1 MAKWDD
7 FYKPDKYK
15 EYYDLS
21 GEQTAWAESQ
31 FDMKSDEGREAYEE
45 IETKFIDELYG
56 TEGAE
61 WATENR
67 SEGEFWQREEFD
79 STWGMDLR
87 RTMLDED
94 GGEIT
99 SSHPQYYEHLTRGEV
114 DWASYEND
122 SKYVSAF
129 KEIGESVYQLTDDET
144 SDAQKVAWI
153 REANQS
159 IADPEGDGEEDK
171 WKTEWEGKYDPDRIT
186 RDEKGDLFIEG
197 DRQPTL
203 QDLYNSDEGRL
214 PVNSPGEHTKIKS
227 RRKIGRPNI
236 PGVSWSNGTPSLTNP
251 VQRRIPKNASNL
263 VQKNT
268 GGKE

>member
-31 FDMKSDEGREAYEE
+31 YDMKSDEGREAYEE

-67 SEGEFWQREEFD
+67 SEGEFFQRNEFD
-79 STWGMDLR
+79 ATWGMDLR

-99 SSHPQYYEHLTRGEV
+99 SSHPEYYEHLTRGEV
-114 DWASYEND
+114 DWASYEDD

-153 REANQS
+153 REANQT

-214 PVNSPGEHTKIKS
+214 PVNSPGEHTAIKS
-227 RRKIGRPNI
+227 KRKIGRPNI

-263 VQKNT
+263 IQ

>member
-21 GEQTAWAESQ
+21 GEQTAWTESLY
-31 FDMKSDEGREAYEE
+31 DMKSNEGREAYEE

-67 SEGEFWQREEFD
+67 SEGEFWQRDEFD
-79 STWGMDLR
+79 ATWGMDLR

-94 GGEIT
+94 GGKIT
-99 SSHPQYYEHLTRGEV
+99 SSHPQYYEHLTRGDV

-129 KEIGESVYQLTDDET
+129 KEIGESVYQLTDDDY
-144 SDAQKVAWI
+144 SDAEKVSWI

-159 IADPEGDGEEDK
+159 IADTEGEENKDK
-171 WKTEWEGKYDPDRIT
+171 WKTEWDGKYDPDRIT

-197 DRQPTL
+197 ERQQTL
-203 QDLYNSDEGRL
+203 QDLYNSGEGRL

-227 RRKIGRPNI
+227 KRVIGRPNI
-236 PGVSWSNGTPSLTNP
+236 PGVTWTNGAPTLTNP
-251 VQRRIPKNASNL
+251 VKPSLPKNARNL
-263 VQKNT
+263 IPGANK
-268 GGKE
+268 